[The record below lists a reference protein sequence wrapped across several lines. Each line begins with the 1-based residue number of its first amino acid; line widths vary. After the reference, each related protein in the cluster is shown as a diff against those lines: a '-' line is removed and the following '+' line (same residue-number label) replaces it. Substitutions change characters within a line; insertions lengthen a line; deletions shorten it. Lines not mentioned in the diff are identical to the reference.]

1 MNPGTALRSIRG
13 IEDKEGEMATVVAD
27 MSMSLDGFVAG
38 PNDEVDEVFSWITT
52 GDVTVESENPDLEY
66 KVDEASAEELRGSNV
81 KALVI
86 GRRTFDLAGGWG
98 GTHPVGVP
106 VWIPTHDPP
115 DGWDDAPFTFVTEG
129 VEAAMKQASEHA
141 GDGVVGVAGAS
152 LVRQCLNAG
161 ILDAVR
167 VSLVPYLIGEG
178 IPYFR
183 GLERTPVKL
192 GQPKV
197 VAGKG
202 VTHLYYE
209 VER

>member
-1 MNPGTALRSIRG
+1 
-13 IEDKEGEMATVVAD
+13 MATVVAD

-38 PNDEVDEVFSWITT
+38 PGDEVDEVSSWITG
-52 GDVTVESENPDLEY
+52 GDVTVESENPELEY

-129 VEAAMKQASEHA
+129 EIERWSIA
-141 GDGVVGVAGAS
+141 GVFSVPSGQGRSGPSPARPAG
-152 LVRQCLNAG
+152 
-161 ILDAVR
+161 
-167 VSLVPYLIGEG
+167 
-178 IPYFR
+178 R
-183 GLERTPVKL
+183 GGRRRWLLPMRL
-192 GQPKV
+192 GS
-197 VAGKG
+197 
-202 VTHLYYE
+202 
-209 VER
+209 

>member
-1 MNPGTALRSIRG
+1 
-13 IEDKEGEMATVVAD
+13 MATVVAD

-38 PNDEVDEVFSWITT
+38 RDDRVDEVFSWITA
-52 GDVTVESENPDLEY
+52 GDVTVESENPDLTY
-66 KVDEASAEELRGSNV
+66 NVDEASAEELQGANV

-129 VEAAMKQASEHA
+129 VEAAVGQASEHA
-141 GDGVVGVAGAS
+141 GDGMVGVAGAS
-152 LVRQCLNAG
+152 VVRQCLNAG
-161 ILDAVR
+161 LLHAVR

-178 IPYFR
+178 IPYFA
-183 GLERTPVKL
+183 GLEGTPVKL

-197 VAGKG
+197 VEGKG
-202 VTHLYYE
+202 VTHLYYA

>member
-1 MNPGTALRSIRG
+1 
-13 IEDKEGEMATVVAD
+13 MAIVVAD

-38 PNDEVDEVFSWITT
+38 PNDEVDHVFSWMTG
-52 GDVTVESENPDLEY
+52 GDVAVASENPDLGYE
-66 KVDEASAEELRGSNV
+66 VDEASAEELQGSNV

-129 VEAAMKQASEHA
+129 VEAAVKLAGEHA
-141 GDGVVGVAGAS
+141 GDGVVGAAGAS
-152 LVRQCLNAG
+152 VVQQCLNAG
-161 ILDAVR
+161 GLDAVR

-178 IPYFR
+178 IPYFG
-183 GLERTPVKL
+183 GLAATPIKL
-192 GQPKV
+192 AQPKV
-197 VAGKG
+197 VKGKG

>member
-1 MNPGTALRSIRG
+1 
-13 IEDKEGEMATVVAD
+13 MATVVAD

-38 PNDEVDEVFSWITT
+38 PNDEVDEVFSWITA
-52 GDVTVESENPDLEY
+52 GDVAVESENPDLEY
-66 KVDEASAEELRGSNV
+66 KVDEASAEELQGSNV

-129 VEAAMKQASEHA
+129 VEAAVKQASEHA

-152 LVRQCLNAG
+152 VVRQCLNAG

-167 VSLVPYLIGEG
+167 VSLVPYLIGG
-178 IPYFR
+178 GVPYFA
-183 GLERTPVKL
+183 GLEGTPVKL

-197 VAGKG
+197 VDGNGA
-202 VTHLYYE
+202 THLHYE
-209 VER
+209 VKR

>member
-1 MNPGTALRSIRG
+1 
-13 IEDKEGEMATVVAD
+13 MATVVAD

-38 PNDEVDEVFSWITT
+38 RDDRVDEVFSWITA
-52 GDVTVESENPDLEY
+52 GDVTVESENPDLTY
-66 KVDEASAEELRGSNV
+66 NVDEASAEELQGANV

-129 VEAAMKQASEHA
+129 VEAAVGQASEHA
-141 GDGVVGVAGAS
+141 GDGMVGVAGAS
-152 LVRQCLNAG
+152 VVRQCLNAG
-161 ILDAVR
+161 LLDAVR

-178 IPYFR
+178 IPYFA
-183 GLERTPVKL
+183 GLEGTPVKL

-197 VAGKG
+197 VEAKG
-202 VTHLYYE
+202 VTHLYYA

>member
-1 MNPGTALRSIRG
+1 
-13 IEDKEGEMATVVAD
+13 MATVVAD

-38 PNDEVDEVFSWITT
+38 PDDRVDEVFSWITA
-52 GDVTVESENPDLEY
+52 GDVTVESDNPELGY
-66 KVDEASAEELRGSNV
+66 KVDEASAEELQGANV

-106 VWIPTHDPP
+106 VWIPTHAPP

-129 VEAAMKQASEHA
+129 VEAAIAQASDHA

-152 LVRQCLNAG
+152 VVRQCLNAG
-161 ILDAVR
+161 VLDAVR

-178 IPYFR
+178 VPYFA
-183 GLERTPVKL
+183 GLEGTPVKF

-197 VAGKG
+197 VEGKG
-202 VTHLYYE
+202 VTHLYYG

>member
-1 MNPGTALRSIRG
+1 
-13 IEDKEGEMATVVAD
+13 MAMVIAD
-27 MSMSLDGFVAG
+27 MSMTLDGFVAG
-38 PNDEVDEVFSWITT
+38 PNDEVDEVFAWYSA
-52 GDVTVESENPDLEY
+52 GDVAVETDNPELAF
-66 KVDEASAEELRGSNV
+66 KVDEASAETLQEWSNV

-106 VWIPTHDPP
+106 VWIPTHNPP

-129 VEAAMKQASEHA
+129 VEAAVKQASEHA
-141 GDGVVGVAGAS
+141 GDGIVGVAGPNIA
-152 LVRQCLNAG
+152 RQCLNAG

-167 VSLVPYLIGEG
+167 VSLVAYLIGEG
-178 IPYFR
+178 VPYFA
-183 GLERTPVKL
+183 GLETTPVKL
-192 GQPKV
+192 AQPKV
-197 VAGKG
+197 VEGKG

>member
-1 MNPGTALRSIRG
+1 
-13 IEDKEGEMATVVAD
+13 MATVVAD

-38 PNDEVDEVFSWITT
+38 RDDRVDEVFSWITA
-52 GDVTVESENPDLEY
+52 GDVTVESENPDLTY
-66 KVDEASAEELRGSNV
+66 NVDEASAEELQGANV

-129 VEAAMKQASEHA
+129 VEAAVGQASEHA
-141 GDGVVGVAGAS
+141 GDGMVGVAGAS
-152 LVRQCLNAG
+152 IVRQCLNAG
-161 ILDAVR
+161 LLDAVR

-178 IPYFR
+178 IPYFA
-183 GLERTPVKL
+183 GLEGTPVKL

-197 VAGKG
+197 VEGKG
-202 VTHLYYE
+202 VTHLYYA

>member
-1 MNPGTALRSIRG
+1 
-13 IEDKEGEMATVVAD
+13 MATVVAD

-38 PNDEVDEVFSWITT
+38 RDDRVDEVFSWITA
-52 GDVTVESENPDLEY
+52 GDVTVESENPDLTY
-66 KVDEASAEELRGSNV
+66 NVDEASAEELQGANV

-129 VEAAMKQASEHA
+129 VEAAVGQASEHA
-141 GDGVVGVAGAS
+141 GDGMVGVAGAS
-152 LVRQCLNAG
+152 VVRQCLNAG
-161 ILDAVR
+161 LLDAVR

-178 IPYFR
+178 IPYFA
-183 GLERTPVKL
+183 GLEGTPVKL

-197 VAGKG
+197 VEGKG
-202 VTHLYYE
+202 VTHLYYA

>member
-1 MNPGTALRSIRG
+1 
-13 IEDKEGEMATVVAD
+13 MANVIAD

-38 PNDEVDEVFSWITT
+38 PNHEIDEVFSWMMA
-52 GDVTVESENPDLEY
+52 GDVEVETENPNIEI
-66 KVDEASAEELRGSNV
+66 KTDEASARELEYWSNI

-106 VWIPTHDPP
+106 VWIPTHNPP

-129 VEAAMKQASEHA
+129 VEAAVAGASEHA
-141 GDGVVGVAGAS
+141 GDGVVGVAGPDIA
-152 LVRQCLNAG
+152 RQCLNAG

-167 VSLVPYLIGEG
+167 VSLVPYLIGAG
-178 IPYFR
+178 IPYFA
-183 GLERTPVKL
+183 GLEGTPIRL
-192 GQPKV
+192 SQPKV
-197 VAGKG
+197 VEGRG
-202 VTHLYYE
+202 VTHLHYE

>member
-1 MNPGTALRSIRG
+1 MPI
-13 IEDKEGEMATVVAD
+13 VVAD

-38 PNDEVDEVFSWITT
+38 PNDEVDQVFSWMM
-52 GDVTVESENPDLEY
+52 GGEVAVESENPDLAYE
-66 KVDEASAEELRGSNV
+66 VDEASAEELQAADV

-115 DGWDDAPFTFVTEG
+115 DGWDDAPFTFVTDG
-129 VEAAMKQASEHA
+129 VEAAVRQAREQA

-152 LVRQCLNAG
+152 VVQQCLNAG
-161 ILDAVR
+161 VLDAVR

-178 IPYFR
+178 VPYFAR
-183 GLERTPVKL
+183 LGVTPIKL
-192 GQPKV
+192 AQPKV
-197 VAGKG
+197 VEGKG

>member
-1 MNPGTALRSIRG
+1 
-13 IEDKEGEMATVVAD
+13 MAIVVSD

-38 PNDEVDEVFSWITT
+38 PNDEVDQVFSWMMG
-52 GDVTVESENPDLEY
+52 GDVAVESENPDLGHE
-66 KVDEASAEELRGSNV
+66 VDEASAEELQGSNL

-115 DGWDDAPFTFVTEG
+115 DGWEDAPFTFVTEG
-129 VEAAMKQASEHA
+129 VEAAVRQATEHA

-152 LVRQCLNAG
+152 VVQQCLNAG
-161 ILDAVR
+161 VLDAVR

-178 IPYFR
+178 TPYFAE
-183 GLERTPVKL
+183 LAATPIKL
-192 GQPKV
+192 SQPKV
-197 VAGKG
+197 VEGKG

>member
-1 MNPGTALRSIRG
+1 
-13 IEDKEGEMATVVAD
+13 MATVVAD

-38 PNDEVDEVFSWITT
+38 PNDEVDEVFSWITA

-66 KVDEASAEELRGSNV
+66 KVDEASAEELQGSNV

-129 VEAAMKQASEHA
+129 VEAAVKQASEHA

-152 LVRQCLNAG
+152 VVRQSLNAG

-167 VSLVPYLIGEG
+167 VSLVPYLIGNG
-178 IPYFR
+178 VPYFA
-183 GLERTPVKL
+183 GLEGTPVKL

-197 VAGKG
+197 VDGNG
-202 VTHLYYE
+202 VTHLHYD

>member
-1 MNPGTALRSIRG
+1 MVINGSGRG
-13 IEDKEGEMATVVAD
+13 GQMAIVVAD

-38 PNDEVDEVFSWITT
+38 PNDEVDQVFSWMMG
-52 GDVTVESENPDLEY
+52 GDVAVESENPDLGYE
-66 KVDEASAEELRGSNV
+66 VDEASAEELQESNV

-129 VEAAMKQASEHA
+129 VEAAVRQASEQA

-152 LVRQCLNAG
+152 VVHQRLNAG
-161 ILDAVR
+161 SSTRSGSALF
-167 VSLVPYLIGEG
+167 P
-178 IPYFR
+178 
-183 GLERTPVKL
+183 T
-192 GQPKV
+192 
-197 VAGKG
+197 
-202 VTHLYYE
+202 
-209 VER
+209 